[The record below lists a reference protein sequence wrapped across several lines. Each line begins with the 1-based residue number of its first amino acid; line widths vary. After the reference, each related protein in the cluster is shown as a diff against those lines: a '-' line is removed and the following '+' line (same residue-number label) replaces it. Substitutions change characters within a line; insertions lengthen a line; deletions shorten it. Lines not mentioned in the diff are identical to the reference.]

1 MDDLRKLSAATVHRQ
16 GQWAGRSP
24 RKVGWWRGGRV
35 VSLEQHTA
43 KEDNDVREDVELDGV
58 A

>member
-1 MDDLRKLSAATVHRQ
+1 
-16 GQWAGRSP
+16 
-24 RKVGWWRGGRV
+24 

-43 KEDNDVREDVELDGV
+43 KEDNDVREDVDLDGI